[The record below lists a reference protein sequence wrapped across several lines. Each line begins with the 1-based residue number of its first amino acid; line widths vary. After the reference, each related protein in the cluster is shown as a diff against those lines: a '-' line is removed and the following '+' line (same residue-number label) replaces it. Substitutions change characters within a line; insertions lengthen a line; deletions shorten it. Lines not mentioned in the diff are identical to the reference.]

1 MKILSA
7 FINMSWVL
15 SIGGLAISG
24 ILAGIYDNL
33 SDQKT
38 RKYLKYTK
46 WFTIAFVVIFG
57 FKVFQWSVVDSGVL
71 SAFINMLWLE
81 AFLAILVYGILFCI
95 TESDQVAKKLLIA
108 TIAFVIVAGVEVFK
122 WSVTEWPD
130 CPCKTKT
137 ETQQPQK
144 QSKNW
149 PGPPY
154 QRNTETWDSQEEGD

>member
-7 FINMSWVL
+7 FLNMLWVL

-38 RKYLKYTK
+38 KKCLKYTK
-46 WFTIAFVVIFG
+46 RFTLAFVVIFG
-57 FKVFQWSVVDSGVL
+57 FKIFQWSVDSGIL
-71 SAFINMLWLE
+71 SALINMLWLE
-81 AFLAILVYGILFCI
+81 AFLAMLVYGILFCI

-108 TIAFVIVAGVEVFK
+108 TVAFVIIAGVEVFK

-130 CPCKTKT
+130 CGCGSKNTSKT
-137 ETQQPQK
+137 EQ
-144 QSKNW
+144 QSKS
-149 PGPPY
+149 PKPPY
-154 QRNTETWDSQEEGD
+154 RQDTEPWDYRVEDN